1 MENTILTNILT
12 NIINNI
18 ETLNVSGISRNDE
31 NDENFNIT
39 IDNNTLNNL
48 TANLESEI
56 FANLSITP
64 EIAEAILFPDIRK
77 LLYLSIKMRKQLL
90 SKWKYYNEF
99 LLTIDEHSNNQ
110 QSNNLLSWEQSFTM
124 TLLLFIHH

>member
-31 NDENFNIT
+31 NDENFDIT
-39 IDNNTLNNL
+39 MDNNTLNNL
-48 TANLESEI
+48 TANLESEL
-56 FANLSITP
+56 FTNLSIPP
-64 EIAEAILFPDIRK
+64 EVAEAILFPDIRK
-77 LLYLSIKMRKQLL
+77 LLYLTVQMRKQLL

-110 QSNNLLSWEQSFTM
+110 QTNSLLSWEQSFTM
-124 TLLLFIHH
+124 TFLLFIY